1 MRHIVYVLV
10 SHMADPFKYLYV
22 AVISLTED
30 KLNTEVCYVVY
41 RIPSA
46 SVQTVTHACMPFY
59 EYCLDQ
65 QATSLLPVSG
75 CRWAGDACGAL
86 VQFSCYH

>member
-10 SHMADPFKYLYV
+10 SHVADPFKYLYV
-22 AVISLTED
+22 ADFTHGD
-30 KLNTEVCYVVY
+30 KLNTEVCYVVVY

-65 QATSLLPVSG
+65 QATSLLPMSQRFLQKRIQTG
-75 CRWAGDACGAL
+75 CL
-86 VQFSCYH
+86 MIFISL